1 MELQADHLL
10 PQQRCP
16 YCGHTVNRA
25 GGGEEQPS
33 IGDIAVCIQCGRPS
47 ELGPGRL
54 LMPLDLDDLS
64 EDALMMILRAQH
76 AIILVQEAD
85 RRKRK

>member
-1 MELQADHLL
+1 M
-10 PQQRCP
+10 
-16 YCGHTVNRA
+16 
-25 GGGEEQPS
+25 
-33 IGDIAVCIQCGRPS
+33 
-47 ELGPGRL
+47 
-54 LMPLDLDDLS
+54 MPLDLDDLS